1 MHGLS
6 RGPSG
11 HRKGATMVE
20 MAIVLPFLVLLV
32 FGIFEVG
39 LLMKDYLGLNQAA
52 REGARIA
59 SIGSP
64 LATIDARIMASAPS
78 IDVSRL
84 TWSGQWRTYDDSGG
98 TWGPWTLLRDDG
110 WGSDL
115 RNNAKP
121 GSQVKISVELEHQ
134 LVTGQVMDF
143 LSDADKPG
151 TVTLRS
157 SMILRRE

>member
-1 MHGLS
+1 MRGLS
-6 RGPSG
+6 RRPPGC
-11 HRKGATMVE
+11 RKGATMVE
-20 MAIVLPFLVLLV
+20 MAIVTPLLVLLL
-32 FGIFEVG
+32 FGILEVG

-64 LATIDARIMASAPS
+64 LSTIDARIMASAPS
-78 IDVSRL
+78 IDVSRM
-84 TWSGQWRTYDDSGG
+84 TWSGEWRAYDSSG
-98 TWGPWTLLRDDG
+98 TWGPWTVLADEG
-110 WGSDL
+110 YGSDL
-115 RNNAKP
+115 RNDAKP

-151 TVTLRS
+151 TVTLGS

>member
-1 MHGLS
+1 
-6 RGPSG
+6 
-11 HRKGATMVE
+11 MVE
-20 MAIVLPFLVLLV
+20 MAIVMPLLVLLV
-32 FGIFEVG
+32 FGILEVG

-64 LATIDARIMASAPS
+64 LSTIDARILASAPS

-84 TWSGQWRTYDDSGG
+84 TWSGEWRTYDSSG
-98 TWGPWTLLRDDG
+98 TWGPWTVLADEG
-110 WGSDL
+110 YGSDL

-151 TVTLRS
+151 TVTLGS

>member
-1 MHGLS
+1 
-6 RGPSG
+6 
-11 HRKGATMVE
+11 MVE
-20 MAIVLPFLVLLV
+20 MAIVMPLLVLLV
-32 FGIFEVG
+32 FGILEVG
-39 LLMKDYLGLNQAA
+39 LLRKDYLGLNQAA

-64 LATIDARIMASAPS
+64 LSTIDARIMASAPS

-84 TWSGQWRTYDDSGG
+84 TWSGEWCEYDASGAAG
-98 TWGPWTLLRDDG
+98 AWTALADTG
-110 WGSDL
+110 YGSDL

-121 GSQVKISVELEHQ
+121 GSQVKISVELQHR

>member
-1 MHGLS
+1 MRGLT
-6 RGPSG
+6 RCPSDC
-11 HRKGATMVE
+11 RKGATMVE
-20 MAIVLPFLVLLV
+20 MAIVVPFLVLLV
-32 FGIFEVG
+32 FGILEVG

-64 LATIDARIMASAPS
+64 VSTIDDRIIASAPS

-84 TWSGQWRTYDDSGG
+84 TWSGEWRAYDSSG
-98 TWGPWTLLRDDG
+98 TWGPWTVLADEG
-110 WGSDL
+110 YGSDL

-151 TVTLRS
+151 TVTLGS
-157 SMILRRE
+157 SMVLRRE

>member
-1 MHGLS
+1 MRGLT
-6 RGPSG
+6 RCPSDC
-11 HRKGATMVE
+11 RKGATMVE
-20 MAIVLPFLVLLV
+20 MAIVVPFLVLLV
-32 FGIFEVG
+32 FGILEVG

-64 LATIDARIMASAPS
+64 VSTIDDRIIASAPS
-78 IDVSRL
+78 IDVSRM
-84 TWSGQWRTYDDSGG
+84 TWSGEWRAYDNSG
-98 TWGPWTLLRDDG
+98 TWGAWTVLADEG
-110 WGSDL
+110 YGSDL

-151 TVTLRS
+151 TVTLGS
-157 SMILRRE
+157 SMVLRRE

>member
-1 MHGLS
+1 MRGLS
-6 RGPSG
+6 RCPSG
-11 HRKGATMVE
+11 FRKGATMVE
-20 MAIVLPFLVLLV
+20 MAIVVPFLVLLV

-64 LATIDARIMASAPS
+64 LSTIDARIMASAPS
-78 IDVSRL
+78 IDVSRM
-84 TWSGQWRTYDDSGG
+84 TWSGEWRAYDSSG
-98 TWGPWTLLRDDG
+98 TWGPWTVLADEG
-110 WGSDL
+110 YGSDL
-115 RNNAKP
+115 RNDAKP

-151 TVTLRS
+151 TVTLGS

>member
-1 MHGLS
+1 
-6 RGPSG
+6 
-11 HRKGATMVE
+11 MVE
-20 MAIVLPFLVLLV
+20 MAIAVPFLVLLV
-32 FGIFEVG
+32 FGILEVG

-64 LATIDARIMASAPS
+64 LSTIDARIIASAPS
-78 IDVSRL
+78 IDVSRM
-84 TWSGQWRTYDDSGG
+84 TWSGEWRTYDGSSG
-98 TWGPWTLLRDDG
+98 TWGSWTVLADEG

-151 TVTLRS
+151 TVTLGS

>member
-6 RGPSG
+6 RCPSDC
-11 HRKGATMVE
+11 RKGATMVE
-20 MAIVLPFLVLLV
+20 MAIVVPFLVLLV
-32 FGIFEVG
+32 FGILEVG

-64 LATIDARIMASAPS
+64 VSTIDARIIASAPS

-84 TWSGQWRTYDDSGG
+84 TWSGEWRAYDSSG
-98 TWGPWTLLRDDG
+98 TWGTWTVLADEG
-110 WGSDL
+110 YGSDL

-151 TVTLRS
+151 TVTLGS